1 MDYEGYLDSKR
12 TIFTILVVAAIL
24 FSSYPSNAEGQ
35 NEACFDGEPTVV
47 KIIGK
52 IYEKT
57 FPGPPNYESVEKGD
71 TPETQWILK
80 LDNPICVAVTSQEES
95 WIKWIIRDVR
105 EVTLV
110 FLKKGIYKE
119 EYLMYDRVVVTGTLW
134 EANTGH
140 HRTPILITVKE
151 ISKKKDTPT
160 P

>member
-1 MDYEGYLDSKR
+1 LKR
-12 TIFTILVVAAIL
+12 TIFTILVVVAIL
-24 FSSYPSNAEGQ
+24 FSSHPSDAEGQ

-47 KIIGK
+47 KIVGVF
-52 IYEKT
+52 YRKT

-80 LDNPICVAVTSQEES
+80 LDNPICVNGTLQEEF
-95 WIKWIIRDVR
+95 WKKWVIRDVK

-110 FLKKGIYKE
+110 FFQKGMYRKYEPLMQKK
-119 EYLMYDRVVVTGTLW
+119 VVVTGTLW